1 MADEIPVESTS
12 GAAAPLPTA
21 PPGVGPATA
30 ALSLQLTQVRV
41 PLQEAG
47 IALTAPD
54 AAGRLPIIVLP
65 DHALRI
71 QNGLLIAAVA
81 VAVIAFLFDLQLAL
95 RGAVLGLAVLLV
107 VLGVFRSFLVPVPEG
122 SQAILLRSGRFNR
135 TLGPGNHV
143 VPPWL
148 IVSHIVTTRETPFD
162 APAVEIPTKDDVRT
176 NVDSLLTFRIAAP
189 EKFVFSISAPDFD
202 QICQA
207 TCQETVRLLVRGKDS
222 DQVLDLRGED
232 NEWLRAAVQDAL
244 APYGVEIV
252 RVVLTHVMPPLEFIA
267 SREARRLAALH
278 RAEEQEQH
286 ALAMLRQADREELA
300 RATIEARRRAIVL
313 EAENEVARLERL
325 EARIR
330 TYPNAL
336 RWDVEGQRLDI
347 ARALAAN
354 TRAMVQVGSGG
365 DVAAALLQ
373 HTLPENGVSH
383 AGHEPP
389 DAPSEGGGP
398 GAKPARTRS

>member
-1 MADEIPVESTS
+1 MADELPVDAATQPATPPAPSSVSPPSS
-12 GAAAPLPTA
+12 GALAI
-21 PPGVGPATA
+21 
-30 ALSLQLTQVRV
+30 QLTQVRV
-41 PLQEAG
+41 PLADAG
-47 IALTAPD
+47 IALTTPD

-71 QNGLLIAAVA
+71 QNGLLITGLV
-81 VAVIAFLFDLQLAL
+81 VAVIGFLFDLELAL
-95 RGAVLGLAVLLV
+95 RGALLGLAALLV
-107 VLGVFRSFLVPVPEG
+107 ILGVFRSFLVPVPEG
-122 SQAILLRSGRFNR
+122 AQAILLRSGRFNR

-162 APAVEIPTKDDVRT
+162 SPAVEIPTKDDVRT

-189 EKFVFSISAPDFD
+189 EKFVFTISAPDFD

-207 TCQETVRLLVRGKDS
+207 TCQESVRLLVRGKDS
-222 DQVLDLRGED
+222 DEVLDLRGED

-267 SREARRLAALH
+267 SREARRLATLH

-286 ALAMLRQADREELA
+286 ALAMVRQKDREELA
-300 RATIEARRRAIVL
+300 RATIQSRRQEIEL
-313 EAENEVARLERL
+313 EADNEVARLERL
-325 EARIR
+325 ETRLR
-330 TYPNAL
+330 TYPNAM
-336 RWDVEGQRLDI
+336 RWDTESMRLDV

-373 HTLPENGVSH
+373 HTLPENGVPP

-389 DAPSEGGGP
+389 EPPAEGP
-398 GAKPARTRS
+398 GPSPKPARSRG

>member
-389 DAPSEGGGP
+389 VAPSEGGGP